1 MSSKQWG
8 FWLGAAVLVVVAL
21 YLGVDLN
28 AVGRSLLWLLDFV
41 NQATSMM

>member
-1 MSSKQWG
+1 MKG
-8 FWLGAAVLVVVAL
+8 NLYFWVLASLLVVAAL

-41 NQATSMM
+41 NQATSIM

>member
-1 MSSKQWG
+1 MKG
-8 FWLGAAVLVVVAL
+8 NLYFWLGAAVLVVGAL

-28 AVGRSLLWLLDFV
+28 AVGRALLWLLDFV

>member
-1 MSSKQWG
+1 MKG
-8 FWLGAAVLVVVAL
+8 NLYFWLGAAVLVVVAL

-41 NQATSMM
+41 NQATSIM

>member
-1 MSSKQWG
+1 MKG
-8 FWLGAAVLVVVAL
+8 NLYFWLGAAVLVVAAL

-41 NQATSMM
+41 NQATSIM